1 MFDIKRY
8 INDSTRTKQKIIEN
22 DKLLQQ
28 VEGVAETIVNCYK
41 NGNKV
46 LIAGNGGS
54 ACDSEHIAG
63 ELLKSFLKKRPI
75 NEDIRKELL
84 QFYDGQYIAD
94 NLESPLRAVA
104 LTSHLGLSSAYL
116 NDKEPY
122 LVFAQQLLGFG
133 DKGDI
138 FFAISTSGNA
148 KNIIYAAKLAKAMGI
163 KVVSFTNENGGK
175 LAEMADITIKAPAKE
190 THISQEFH
198 EAIYH
203 EICIRVE
210 EHFFKENR

>member
-1 MFDIKRY
+1 M
-8 INDSTRTKQKIIEN
+8 IEN
-22 DKLLQQ
+22 LIRRLPELEPIKKNIELAI
-28 VEGVAETIVNCYK
+28 EEIIKCYENK
-41 NGNKV
+41 GKV

-75 NEDIRKELL
+75 KEEIRKELL
-84 QFYDGQYIAD
+84 KMEDGEYIAD
-94 NLESPLRAVA
+94 NLEAPLKAVA
-104 LTSHLGLSSAYL
+104 LTSHLGLTTAYL
-116 NDKEPY
+116 NDREPY

-138 FFAISTSGNA
+138 FIAISTSGNA
-148 KNIIYAAKLAKAMGI
+148 KNILYAAKLAKAMGI

-175 LAEMADITIKAPAKE
+175 LSEIADIQIKAPAKE
-190 THISQEFH
+190 THITQEYH

-203 EICIRVE
+203 ELCIRVE
-210 EHFFKENR
+210 ENFFKEDR

>member
-1 MFDIKRY
+1 MKELINRFPKLEVIKKEIEKV
-8 INDSTRTKQKIIEN
+8 IN
-22 DKLLQQ
+22 
-28 VEGVAETIVNCYK
+28 ETINTYER
-41 NGNKV
+41 GNKV

-75 NEDIRKELL
+75 SENIRKELL
-84 QFYDGQYIAD
+84 KIEDGKYIAD

-133 DKGDI
+133 DRGDI

-163 KVVSFTNENGGK
+163 KIVSFTNQNGGK
-175 LAEMADITIKAPAKE
+175 LAEMADIAVKAPAEE
-190 THISQEFH
+190 TYITQEYH
-198 EAIYH
+198 EAVYH